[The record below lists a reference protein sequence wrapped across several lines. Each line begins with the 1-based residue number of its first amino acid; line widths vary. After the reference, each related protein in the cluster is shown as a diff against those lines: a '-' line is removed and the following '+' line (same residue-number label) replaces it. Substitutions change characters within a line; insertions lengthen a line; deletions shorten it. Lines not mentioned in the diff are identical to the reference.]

1 MDTLEELKKKR
12 AKLDKKI
19 EELERDGDYSF
30 KKGDDY
36 WVVFSDGVI
45 SALMWDNI
53 SIDKDFDKQGNAFHT
68 EKEAEL
74 EADRRNFLHRF
85 KMFRDKCNGE
95 WKADFEDFNRKYFII
110 FNADSGNS
118 VVTYQNFYEPFNIFG
133 YFKNES
139 DAIKAITLFGD
150 EIKKLFVDCECD

>member
-1 MDTLEELKKKR
+1 MDTLKKLKKKR
-12 AKLDKKI
+12 AELDKKI
-19 EELERDGDYSF
+19 EELESDEDYSF

-45 SALMWDNI
+45 SALTWDNVN
-53 SIDKDFDKQGNAFHT
+53 IDKDFEKQGNAFHT
-68 EKEAEL
+68 KEEAEL
-74 EADRRNFLHRF
+74 EEERRKLLHRF

-95 WKADFEDFNRKYFII
+95 WKANFEDFDRKYFII
-110 FNADSGNS
+110 FNADSGHS

-139 DAIKAITLFGD
+139 DAIKAIDLFGD
-150 EIKKLFVDCECD
+150 EIKRLYVEV

>member
-1 MDTLEELKKKR
+1 MDTLEKLKKKR
-12 AKLDKKI
+12 AKLDKDI
-19 EELERDGDYSF
+19 EMLENMERPIERVQKYYLLTTYGGVTKQIY
-30 KKGDDY
+30 DD
-36 WVVFSDGVI
+36 VNLHINNVD
-45 SALMWDNI
+45 
-53 SIDKDFDKQGNAFHT
+53 QGNAFHT

-85 KMFRDKCNGE
+85 KMFRYKCNGE

-110 FNADSGNS
+110 FNADSGHS

-150 EIKKLFVDCECD
+150 EIQKLFIDCECD

>member
-110 FNADSGNS
+110 F
-118 VVTYQNFYEPFNIFG
+118 
-133 YFKNES
+133 
-139 DAIKAITLFGD
+139 
-150 EIKKLFVDCECD
+150 